1 MRELDILYR
10 SKKGERR
17 METTQQDRETTKK
30 KKKCLYRETNK
41 EVANTHH
48 TVTRTLRLRTWFHQV
63 LQNVRIAHNTDNR
76 VLLKN
81 LGI

>member
-30 KKKCLYRETNK
+30 KKSACTGRPIKK
-41 EVANTHH
+41 
-48 TVTRTLRLRTWFHQV
+48 
-63 LQNVRIAHNTDNR
+63 
-76 VLLKN
+76 
-81 LGI
+81 

>member
-30 KKKCLYRETNK
+30 KKKK
-41 EVANTHH
+41 VP
-48 TVTRTLRLRTWFHQV
+48 VQGD
-63 LQNVRIAHNTDNR
+63 Q
-76 VLLKN
+76 
-81 LGI
+81 

>member
-30 KKKCLYRETNK
+30 KKKSACTGRPIK
-41 EVANTHH
+41 
-48 TVTRTLRLRTWFHQV
+48 
-63 LQNVRIAHNTDNR
+63 
-76 VLLKN
+76 K
-81 LGI
+81 

>member
-30 KKKCLYRETNK
+30 KKKKCLYRETNK

-48 TVTRTLRLRTWFHQV
+48 TVTP
-63 LQNVRIAHNTDNR
+63 NTQA
-76 VLLKN
+76 
-81 LGI
+81 